1 MYVHKKQSIPNR
13 TAVFSEGRETDD
25 VIINEAYYVLK
36 INGLCLGSINPVSL
50 EVNL

>member
-1 MYVHKKQSIPNR
+1 
-13 TAVFSEGRETDD
+13 

-50 EVNL
+50 EVNLWNLFIKSNSYYFW